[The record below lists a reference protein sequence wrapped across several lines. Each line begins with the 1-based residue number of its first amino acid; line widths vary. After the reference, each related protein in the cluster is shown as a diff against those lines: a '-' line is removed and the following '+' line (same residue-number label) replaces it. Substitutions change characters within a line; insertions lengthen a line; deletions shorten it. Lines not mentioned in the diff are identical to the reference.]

1 MATTTKPNRNPTL
14 ADMMDR
20 LDPNGELAD
29 IVEVLNETNEM
40 MDDITWVEANNK
52 LSARVFR
59 PSRGASST
67 MV

>member
-29 IVEVLNETNEM
+29 IVEVLNETN
-40 MDDITWVEANNK
+40 
-52 LSARVFR
+52 
-59 PSRGASST
+59 
-67 MV
+67 